1 MTLLSIVH
9 AFTLA
14 EPQAPTGSKEGNA
27 AVTDFV
33 DNLHKCSQCE
43 EAEAELLCI
52 DCTKEFCSGC
62 FKVLHKSSKK
72 KGHKTQAIEGAAGA
86 AESSGAEMCF
96 QVNTRYFASYLG
108 RFCSFP
114 RQRVCPVG
122 VFGLFTTSFRFV
134 VVSLRAVRR
143 AASRSHVQ
151 GLQQKALRWVQQ
163 PLTQEFK
170 EKSPRKNKYW

>member
-96 QVNTRYFASYLG
+96 QVNTRKNVYACMRACMVHTCARTILCQLF
-108 RFCSFP
+108 RSF
-114 RQRVCPVG
+114 
-122 VFGLFTTSFRFV
+122 L
-134 VVSLRAVRR
+134 
-143 AASRSHVQ
+143 
-151 GLQQKALRWVQQ
+151 
-163 PLTQEFK
+163 
-170 EKSPRKNKYW
+170 